1 MIKRSSQ
8 QLESVDFTCHCHII
22 PKNQMHFRKV
32 FSGKDVV
39 FIVISDGARLML
51 FLFLATEDL
60 PFSSLES
67 P

>member
-1 MIKRSSQ
+1 
-8 QLESVDFTCHCHII
+8 
-22 PKNQMHFRKV
+22 MHFRKV